1 MRVVRQVRPWQVIVA
16 TLAVW
21 LVVHFAVI
29 PRDFRATSGAVL
41 AFTSAAAIALTLI
54 ARRQPRSSEIAFAG
68 ALALIG
74 LGNASSGP
82 DRPFPSITDLFYLL
96 GTALFAVGVA
106 RRYIARREVRPEV
119 LLEAVI
125 VTAAGTLLVWE
136 LVIDQIFLVLGF
148 DVLPTLV
155 AVAYPVVD
163 VLLIGVAVR
172 IVVGSQH
179 RDGALW
185 LTVAGCAAFVWSDI
199 VVSTQLLGT
208 GSVAVLGDVGWVA
221 SYGLLAAGAV
231 HPGSVRSPQLR
242 EPAEAGSRPRVLLLL
257 AAAMLAPLLII
268 YELIVNHL
276 SDVAVVAVTGVILS
290 ILVVTRLALA
300 LRDLGRS
307 VDQRERLRLELE
319 RQASHDGLTGLA
331 NRALFTKTLER
342 ALADEAPVAVLL
354 IDLDDFQAVND
365 SIGSE
370 NGDLLLRE
378 VGSRI
383 TTASQATVFG
393 ARLGGDEFAVMMA
406 KVGSPTDPDF
416 VADQLLDALR
426 VPFVLA
432 DRVVLVRASIGVAMS
447 DHLTADELMRN
458 AGIAMYLAKGQG
470 KDRYQWFDVTLHDD
484 VLTRMRVRADLQ
496 MAIEAHEFV
505 VHYQPIVDIATGQMT
520 GTEALV
526 RWQHRERGLIA
537 PAEFIEVAETTGLIM
552 PLGRWVLNEA
562 LATTRRWQVELDRPD
577 LGVSVNVSARQF
589 EHAGFRDEVVAALTA
604 SDFAPQRLTL
614 EITESSLLDTAAA
627 ISILRELKALGV
639 RIAVDDFGTGYSSLS
654 YVGRLP
660 IDVVKIDRA
669 FVAALGS
676 DSKEGAL
683 AESVIRLGRS
693 MELTTVAEGIEEP
706 RQLEML
712 RALGC
717 DLAQGYF
724 LGRPAAAH
732 VIEKLMRDAA
742 GPATVS
748 SKRRHA
754 VARQTSRKA
763 PGRLRPSSISG

>member
-1 MRVVRQVRPWQVIVA
+1 MQLLRQVRPWQLMIA
-16 TLAVW
+16 TLAAW
-21 LVVHFAVI
+21 LAVHFLVI
-29 PRDFRATSGAVL
+29 PHNFRATSGALL
-41 AFTSAAAIALTLI
+41 AFTSAAAIILTLI

-82 DRPFPSITDLFYLL
+82 DRPFPSITDLFYLV
-96 GTALFAVGVA
+96 GTALLAVGVA

-155 AVAYPVVD
+155 AVAYPIVD

-179 RDGALW
+179 RDGAIW

-208 GSVAVLGDVGWVA
+208 GSAAVLGDIGWVA

-231 HPGSVRSPQLR
+231 HPGSGRRPQLR
-242 EPAEAGSRPRVLLLL
+242 EPTEAGSRPRVLLLL

-276 SDVAVVAVTGVILS
+276 GDVAVVAVTGVILS
-290 ILVVTRLALA
+290 ILVVTRLAVA
-300 LRDLGRS
+300 LRDLGHS
-307 VDQRERLRLELE
+307 IDQRERLRLELDH
-319 RQASHDGLTGLA
+319 RANHDSLTGLA
-331 NRALFTKTLER
+331 NRSLFTKTLER
-342 ALADEAPVAVLL
+342 ALADTTTVAVLL

-370 NGDLLLRE
+370 NGDQLLRE
-378 VGSRI
+378 VSRRI
-383 TTASQATVFG
+383 ATATQATAFA
-393 ARLGGDEFAVMMA
+393 ARLGGDEFAVMLPSVTSQTA
-406 KVGSPTDPDF
+406 ADVAADLLLGS
-416 VADQLLDALR
+416 LR
-426 VPFVLA
+426 VPFTLA

-447 DHLTADELMRN
+447 DSLTADELMRN

-484 VLTRMRVRADLQ
+484 VLTRMRVRADLEA
-496 MAIEAHEFV
+496 AIGAREFV
-505 VHYQPIVDIATGQMT
+505 VHYQPIVDLATGRTT

-526 RWQHRERGLIA
+526 RWQHRHRGLVA
-537 PAEFIEVAETTGLIM
+537 PAEFIEIAETTGLIV

-577 LGVSVNVSARQF
+577 LGVAVNVSARQF
-589 EHAGFRDEVVAALTA
+589 EHAGFRDDVVAALAA
-604 SDFAPQRLTL
+604 SGMAAQSLTL
-614 EITESSLLDTAAA
+614 EITESVLVDTAAT

-683 AESVIRLGRS
+683 AESVIRLGHS
-693 MELTTVAEGIEEP
+693 MDLTTVAEGVEDA

-712 RALGC
+712 RSLGC
-717 DLAQGYF
+717 DLAQGFF
-724 LGRPAAAH
+724 LARPAAAH
-732 VIEKLMRDAA
+732 VIEQLIREPQGSAIVAPK
-742 GPATVS
+742 G
-748 SKRRHA
+748 RHP
-754 VARQTSRKA
+754 VARQASRKA
-763 PGRLRPSSISG
+763 PGRLRPSSIPG